1 MMEVTDMVNF
11 RALCAAA
18 RNIRIVTATSQSAD
32 DPQFTEAWVEL
43 MRTAVAW
50 REAAKARALARGGP
64 EQSTAVIFAHTI
76 KERPERGTLSRRVRR
91 PLEVVG
97 EQARMGS
104 SRRPADRRGI
114 LGTHASGLHRLDEE
128 QDEAKRHV
136 RQGAPLGDPPL
147 SRDSSYKRVN
157 W

>member
-18 RNIRIVTATSQSAD
+18 RNIRIVSATSQSAD

-64 EQSTAVIFAHTI
+64 EHQRPSFSPTPSKSDPKEVPSPGVYADRLRWWASKLAWDRADGLPTDEASLELMRVACIGSTKSKT
-76 KERPERGTLSRRVRR
+76 RRRGTCVKGLPS
-91 PLEVVG
+91 E
-97 EQARMGS
+97 
-104 SRRPADRRGI
+104 
-114 LGTHASGLHRLDEE
+114 TH
-128 QDEAKRHV
+128 
-136 RQGAPLGDPPL
+136 P
-147 SRDSSYKRVN
+147 
-157 W
+157 